1 MTTSARPAPAQPLS
15 RQRQIV
21 ILAAVA
27 IAALALFFGVP
38 LIGKLLTPKPAP
50 PPPPPP
56 AGTFRATEDQW
67 KSLQITTVQATGF
80 VPEAETE
87 GKIATDDDR
96 TTQVFSP
103 FTGRITAVFAKLG
116 DSVRAGGPLFAIDAA
131 EIVQAQSDVAT
142 AAAQVRQTAAA
153 QARQQA
159 LYKESGAALKDVQQ
173 SETDFAAAQAALNAA
188 RGRLRVLG
196 QSAAQ
201 ARAVESGRS
210 GGQTMVTS
218 PISGVV
224 IQRSVGV
231 GQNLASLSNNGGGT
245 PAMTVSDL
253 SKVWLVGNLR
263 ESDAPRA
270 RIGQRA
276 QVRVEAFPGEVFEGT
291 INYVAPMVD
300 PATHRV
306 VVRAAIDNPGRRLKP
321 EMIATFGLITG
332 EASQGVAVP
341 TDGVIYE
348 GDTARVWV
356 ALPGRL
362 LALREIK
369 VGETAHGMV
378 EVTAGLSPGDRVVT
392 GGALFIDRA
401 SKGD

>member
-1 MTTSARPAPAQPLS
+1 
-15 RQRQIV
+15 
-21 ILAAVA
+21 
-27 IAALALFFGVP
+27 VP

-56 AGTFRATEDQW
+56 AGTFRATDDQW
-67 KSLQITTVQATGF
+67 KSLKITTVQAAGF

-153 QARQQA
+153 QTRLQA

-173 SETDFAAAQAALNAA
+173 SETDYAAAEAALTAA

-196 QSAAQ
+196 QSSAQ
-201 ARAVESGRS
+201 ARAVESGQAA
-210 GGQTMVTS
+210 GQTTVTS

-276 QVRVEAFPGEVFEGT
+276 QVKVEAFPGEVFDGV
-291 INYVAPMVD
+291 INYVAPTVD
-300 PATHRV
+300 PTTHRV
-306 VVRAAIDNPGRRLKP
+306 VVRAAIDNPGGRLKP
-321 EMIATFGLITG
+321 EMFATFSLITG
-332 EASQGVAVP
+332 EASPGIAVP
-341 TDGVIYE
+341 ADGVIYE

-356 ALPGRL
+356 ALPGHL
-362 LALREIK
+362 LALRDIK
-369 VGETAHGMV
+369 TGETAQGMV
-378 EVTAGLSPGDRVVT
+378 QVTAGLSPGDQVVT